1 MMVSAA
7 SYGMLSTTCGWSLSA
22 AHESVKWTI
31 EALKSLNYS
40 CHTTTT
46 HWDLVVCE
54 PSPAAVNETNRW
66 NYVKTTET
74 SVSDTTPDVIKT
86 RSFDFSITQLFKS
99 LQKILSNQGKF
110 PSLSEF

>member
-1 MMVSAA
+1 M
-7 SYGMLSTTCGWSLSA
+7 
-22 AHESVKWTI
+22 
-31 EALKSLNYS
+31 
-40 CHTTTT
+40 

-54 PSPAAVNETNRW
+54 PSPATNRW

-99 LQKILSNQGKF
+99 LQKILSNQKKF
-110 PSLSEF
+110 SFLSFDVKTFLVQFQFYSQLRNREAKI

>member
-1 MMVSAA
+1 MM
-7 SYGMLSTTCGWSLSA
+7 
-22 AHESVKWTI
+22 
-31 EALKSLNYS
+31 
-40 CHTTTT
+40 

-99 LQKILSNQGKF
+99 LQKILSNQKKN
-110 PSLSEF
+110 SLSLLSFDNKTFLVQFQFYSQLRNREAKI